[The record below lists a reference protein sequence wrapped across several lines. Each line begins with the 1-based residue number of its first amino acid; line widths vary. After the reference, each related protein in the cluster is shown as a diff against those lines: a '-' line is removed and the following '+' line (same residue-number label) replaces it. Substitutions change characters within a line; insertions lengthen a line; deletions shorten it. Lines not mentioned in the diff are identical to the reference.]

1 MLRASAEE
9 GAIVTNDEDNAD
21 FGVWLARQL
30 RRRGMTQA
38 ELAEALGITR
48 AGVSAWVTGRAEPR
62 EDKKRAIA
70 VIFGTDEATVHLRIA
85 DAPSSRPISWYHRPA
100 HADGGREFGNAAAF
114 AFDADVS
121 VLAREA
127 TQNSLDERCDHSRPV
142 RVRYVLHEL
151 SGEYLRSFLEAL
163 RWNELLPH
171 YEAAAQQQQK
181 VGRTIAEGLRE
192 LRETESLLLLRVD
205 DYNASGLTGPEY
217 GDGRFAAVVRRQ
229 LDSHKSSGYASGSYG
244 LGKVTL
250 WATSRLGLV
259 LINSTLS
266 EPHEGRTERRVIGRL
281 DLPWRKVDG
290 EACAG
295 PAWLGEEDTEPE
307 YKGVSRSW
315 WADET
320 TTDRLH
326 LTRLGPDPGTS
337 FLVVG
342 AHDAAG
348 DAGTVQ
354 EMHEKLVRSLARNF
368 WAAMTH
374 GRSAPALMEASV
386 VTLRNGQELI
396 KEERVD
402 PHAHEPARARALRAY
417 LDGTTVDRLTSINQV
432 AVADVPLT
440 VPPLKGERTSSV
452 EHRAVVL
459 VTPAD
464 DADNE
469 PNRLVC
475 MRGSRMTVRET
486 HVRDLPMGTNS
497 FQAVLLAGRATGS
510 TSADADVAEA
520 FLRASEPP
528 EHNDWVHTEE
538 LASRYA
544 RGARQR
550 ILDFRRE
557 MNVAV
562 RQLVS
567 RRGEKPQGGPA
578 VLRELLRLDGD
589 GGPGPR
595 RATGHPTVRHV
606 DGELDPSGAWRVR
619 VEVKL
624 PSREDSWLMT
634 PVAKFDVRSG
644 GRPVLRWAELVA
656 GENCRVENEHLRFDP
671 GVRTASFSGVTEVE
685 SHPVAAGMARLI
697 VDLQKARG

>member
-1 MLRASAEE
+1 MEAKDRQTE
-9 GAIVTNDEDNAD
+9 N
-21 FGVWLARQL
+21 FGVWLSRQL

-48 AGVSAWVTGRAEPR
+48 AGVSAWITGRAEPR
-62 EDKKRAIA
+62 EEKKRAIA
-70 VIFGTDEATVHLRIA
+70 EVLGTDEATVHLRTA
-85 DAPSSRPISWYHRPA
+85 DAPSERPVVWYHRPA

-127 TQNSLDERCDHSRPV
+127 TQNSLDERHLESDPV

-151 SGEYLRSFLEAL
+151 SGEHLRNFLAAL
-163 RWNELLPH
+163 RWEELLPH
-171 YEAAAQQQQK
+171 YEAAAAQEQK

-192 LRETESLLLLRVD
+192 LRETDTLLLLRVD

-217 GDGRFAAVVRRQ
+217 ADGRFAAVVRRQ
-229 LDSHKSSGYASGSYG
+229 LDSHKTKRHASGSYG

-259 LINSTLS
+259 LVNSTLS

-281 DLPWRKVDG
+281 DLPWREVNG
-290 EACAG
+290 EPFAG

-307 YKGVSRSW
+307 YEGVARSW
-315 WADET
+315 WADEAT
-320 TTDRLH
+320 VDRLH
-326 LTRLGPDPGTS
+326 LTRAGSDPGTS

-348 DAGTVQ
+348 DAETVQ
-354 EMHEKLVRSLARNF
+354 EMHEKLVRSLAENF

-374 GRSAPALMEASV
+374 GDSSAALLDASV
-386 VTLRNGQELI
+386 TTLRNGQVLI

-402 PHAHEPARARALRAY
+402 PHTYEPARSRALKAY
-417 LDGTTVDRLTSINQV
+417 LDGRTVDRLAGLDQV
-432 AVADVPLT
+432 ALTHVPLT
-440 VPPLKGERTSSV
+440 VPPLRGEKGAATT
-452 EHRAVVL
+452 HRAVLL

-464 DADNE
+464 DKDGK
-469 PNRLVC
+469 PNHLVC
-475 MRGSRMTVRET
+475 MRGSRMTISARRVP
-486 HVRDLPMGTNS
+486 DLPLGTNP

-510 TSADADVAEA
+510 VTDGADLAEA

-528 EHNDWVHTEE
+528 EHNDWTKTEE

-550 ILDFRRE
+550 ILDFRRD
-557 MNVAV
+557 MNIAV
-562 RQLVS
+562 RQLVARREEKS
-567 RRGEKPQGGPA
+567 RGGPA
-578 VLRELLRLDGD
+578 VLRELLRLDG
-589 GGPGPR
+589 GGSPSR
-595 RATGHPTVRHV
+595 RADGHPTVRNV
-606 DGELDPSGAWRVR
+606 DGELTASGAWRVQ

-624 PSREDSWLMT
+624 PRREDPWLMT

-644 GRPVLRWAELVA
+644 GKPTVRWSELIA
-656 GENCRVENEHLRFDP
+656 GENCRVENGHLRFEP
-671 GVRTASFSGVTEVE
+671 GVRTASFSGVTDIG

-697 VDLQKARG
+697 IDLQKARGETA

>member
-1 MLRASAEE
+1 MR
-9 GAIVTNDEDNAD
+9 VNDEDVEE

-30 RRRGMTQA
+30 KRRNMTQA
-38 ELAEALGITR
+38 ELAEALVITR

-70 VIFGTDEATVHLRIA
+70 EVLGIDEAAVHLRTV
-85 DAPSSRPISWYHRPA
+85 DAPSARPIAWYHRPA

-114 AFDADVS
+114 AFDADVA

-127 TQNSLDERCDHSRPV
+127 TQNSLDERRHGSSRPV

-151 SGEYLRSFLEAL
+151 SGEHLRGFLDAL
-163 RWNELLPH
+163 RWEELLPH
-171 YEAAAQQQQK
+171 YEAAAAQQQK
-181 VGRTIAEGLRE
+181 VGRVIAEGLRE
-192 LRETESLLLLRVD
+192 LRDTDTLLLLRVD

-229 LDSHKSSGYASGSYG
+229 LDSHKSARHASGSYG

-281 DLPWRKVDG
+281 DLPWREVAG
-290 EACAG
+290 EAFAG

-307 YKGVSRSW
+307 YEGVSRSW
-315 WADET
+315 WADEA

-326 LTRLGPDPGTS
+326 LTRARSDPGTS

-348 DAGTVQ
+348 DAETVQ
-354 EMHEKLVRSLARNF
+354 EMHEKLVRSLADNF

-374 GRSAPALMEASV
+374 GAAEGALLEASV
-386 VTLRNGQELI
+386 TTMRNGQVLI

-402 PHAHEPARARALRAY
+402 PHAHEPARSRALQAY
-417 LDGTTVDRLTSINQV
+417 LDGATVDRLTEIDQV
-432 AVADVPLT
+432 ALVHVPLT
-440 VPPLKGERTSSV
+440 VPPVRGQRGIGV

-464 DADNE
+464 EGDSK

-475 MRGSRMTVRET
+475 MRGSRMTVSARR
-486 HVRDLPMGTNS
+486 VPDLPLGTNP
-497 FQAVLLAGRATGS
+497 FQAVLLAGHATGS
-510 TSADADVAEA
+510 TTVDADLAEA
-520 FLRASEPP
+520 FLRAAEPP
-528 EHNDWVHTEE
+528 EHDDWTKTEE
-538 LASRYA
+538 LSSGYA

-550 ILDFRRE
+550 IIDFRRE
-557 MNVAV
+557 MNAAV
-562 RQLVS
+562 RQLVA
-567 RRGEKPQGGPA
+567 RREERGNGGPA
-578 VLRELLRLDGD
+578 VLRELLRLDG
-589 GGPGPR
+589 GGTFPGR
-595 RATGHPTVRHV
+595 RVDGHPTVRHV
-606 DGELDPSGAWRVR
+606 DGELDRSGAWRVR

-624 PSREDSWLMT
+624 PQREDPWLMA

-644 GRPVLRWAELVA
+644 GRPTVRWAELVA
-656 GENCRVENEHLRFDP
+656 GENCRVENGHLRFES
-671 GVRTASFSGVTEVE
+671 GVRSASFSGVTDVE
-685 SHPVAAGMARLI
+685 SHPLAADMARLI
-697 VDLQKARG
+697 VDLQKARGEVQ

>member
-1 MLRASAEE
+1 MGTNEE
-9 GAIVTNDEDNAD
+9 HTAG
-21 FGVWLARQL
+21 FGVWLSRQL

-62 EDKKRAIA
+62 EEKKRAIA
-70 VIFGTDEATVHLRIA
+70 EILGTDEATVHLRTA
-85 DAPSSRPISWYHRPA
+85 DAPSTRPVTWYHRPA

-127 TQNSLDERCDHSRPV
+127 TQNSLDERHLDSRPV

-151 SGEYLRSFLEAL
+151 SGEYLRRFLETL
-163 RWNELLPH
+163 RWEELLPH
-171 YEAAAQQQQK
+171 YEAAAAQQQK

-192 LRETESLLLLRVD
+192 LRETDTLLLLRVD

-229 LDSHKSSGYASGSYG
+229 LDSHKTKRHASGSYG

-281 DLPWRKVDG
+281 DLPWREVDG
-290 EACAG
+290 KAFAG

-307 YKGVSRSW
+307 YQGVARSW
-315 WADET
+315 WADEE

-326 LTRLGPDPGTS
+326 LTRTGSDPGTS

-348 DAGTVQ
+348 DAETVQ
-354 EMHEKLVRSLARNF
+354 EMHEKLVRSLAENF
-368 WAAMTH
+368 WAAMTY
-374 GRSAPALMEASV
+374 GESSPALLEASV
-386 VTLRNGQELI
+386 TTLRNGQELI

-402 PHAHEPARARALRAY
+402 PHTHEPSRSRALQAY
-417 LDGTTVDRLTSINQV
+417 LDGRTVDRLSDIDQV
-432 AVADVPLT
+432 ALVHVPLV
-440 VPPLKGERTSSV
+440 VPPLRGEKGAVPV
-452 EHRAVVL
+452 EHRAVLL

-464 DADNE
+464 DRDSR
-469 PNRLVC
+469 PNHLVY
-475 MRGSRMTVRET
+475 MRGNRMTISTRRVP
-486 HVRDLPMGTNS
+486 DLPMGTNP

-510 TSADADVAEA
+510 ATADADLAEA

-528 EHNDWVHTEE
+528 EHNDWTKTEE

-550 ILDFRRE
+550 ILDFRRDTAA
-557 MNVAV
+557 AV
-562 RQLVS
+562 RQLVA
-567 RRGEKPQGGPA
+567 RREEKSQGGPA
-578 VLRELLRLDGD
+578 VLRELLRLDG
-589 GGPGPR
+589 GGSSSR
-595 RATGHPTVRHV
+595 RTNGHPTVRNV
-606 DGELDPSGAWRVR
+606 DGELASSGAWRVR

-624 PSREDSWLMT
+624 PQRDDPWVMT

-644 GRPVLRWAELVA
+644 GKPTVRWAELIA
-656 GENCRVENEHLRFDP
+656 GENCRVENGHLRFEP
-671 GVRTASFSGVTEVE
+671 GARTASFSGVTDVE
-685 SHPVAAGMARLI
+685 SHPVAADMARLI
-697 VDLQKARG
+697 IDLQKARGEAA

>member
-1 MLRASAEE
+1 MEAKDKQTE
-9 GAIVTNDEDNAD
+9 N
-21 FGVWLARQL
+21 FGVWLSRQL

-38 ELAEALGITR
+38 ELAEALGVTR
-48 AGVSAWVTGRAEPR
+48 AGVSAWITGRAEPR
-62 EDKKRAIA
+62 EEKKRAIA
-70 VIFGTDEATVHLRIA
+70 EVLGTDEATVHLRTA
-85 DAPSSRPISWYHRPA
+85 DAPSERPVVWYHRPA

-127 TQNSLDERCDHSRPV
+127 TQNSLDERHLDSDPV

-151 SGEYLRSFLEAL
+151 SGEHLRNFLDAL
-163 RWNELLPH
+163 RWKELLPH
-171 YEAAAQQQQK
+171 YEAAAAQEQK

-192 LRETESLLLLRVD
+192 LRETDTLLLLRVD

-217 GDGRFAAVVRRQ
+217 EDGRFAAVVRRQ
-229 LDSHKSSGYASGSYG
+229 LDSHKSKRHASGSYG

-259 LINSTLS
+259 LINSTLC

-281 DLPWRKVDG
+281 DLPWREVNG
-290 EACAG
+290 EAFAG

-307 YKGVSRSW
+307 YEGVARSW
-315 WADET
+315 WADEA

-326 LTRLGPDPGTS
+326 LTRTGTGPGTS

-348 DAGTVQ
+348 DAETVQ
-354 EMHEKLVRSLARNF
+354 DMHEKLVRSLAENF
-368 WAAMTH
+368 WAAMTY
-374 GRSAPALMEASV
+374 GESSAALLDASV
-386 VTLRNGQELI
+386 TTLRNGQVLI

-402 PHAHEPARARALRAY
+402 PHAFEPARSRALKAY
-417 LDGTTVDRLTSINQV
+417 LDGRTVDRLAGLDQV
-432 AVADVPLT
+432 VLAHVPLT
-440 VPPLKGERTSSV
+440 VPPLRGEKGTTTA
-452 EHRAVVL
+452 HRAVLL

-464 DADNE
+464 DRDGK
-469 PNRLVC
+469 PNHLVC
-475 MRGSRMTVRET
+475 MRGSRMTISTRRVP
-486 HVRDLPMGTNS
+486 DLPLGTNP

-510 TSADADVAEA
+510 ATDDADLAEA

-528 EHNDWVHTEE
+528 EHNDWTKTEE

-550 ILDFRRE
+550 ILDFRRD
-557 MNVAV
+557 MNVVV
-562 RQLVS
+562 RQLVARREEKS
-567 RRGEKPQGGPA
+567 RGGPTI
-578 VLRELLRLDGD
+578 LRELLRLDGS
-589 GGPGPR
+589 GGPGR
-595 RATGHPTVRHV
+595 RAGNHPTVRNV
-606 DGELDPSGAWRVR
+606 DGELISSGAWRVQ
-619 VEVKL
+619 VEVRL
-624 PSREDSWLMT
+624 PQREDPWLMT

-644 GRPVLRWAELVA
+644 GKPTVRWSELVA
-656 GENCRVENEHLRFDP
+656 GENCRVENGHLHFEP
-671 GVRTASFSGVTEVE
+671 GVRTASFSGVTDVE

-697 VDLQKARG
+697 IDLQKARGEAV

>member
-1 MLRASAEE
+1 MEAK
-9 GAIVTNDEDNAD
+9 DNQTEN
-21 FGVWLARQL
+21 FGVWLSRQL

-48 AGVSAWVTGRAEPR
+48 AGVSAWITGRAEPR
-62 EDKKRAIA
+62 EEKKRAIA
-70 VIFGTDEATVHLRIA
+70 EVLGTDEATVHLRTA
-85 DAPSSRPISWYHRPA
+85 DAPSERPVVWYHRPA

-127 TQNSLDERCDHSRPV
+127 TQNSLDERHLDSDPV

-151 SGEYLRSFLEAL
+151 SGEHLRNFLAAL
-163 RWNELLPH
+163 HWEELLPH
-171 YEAAAQQQQK
+171 YEAAAAQEQK

-192 LRETESLLLLRVD
+192 LRETDTLLLLRVD

-217 GDGRFAAVVRRQ
+217 ADGRFAAVVRRQ
-229 LDSHKSSGYASGSYG
+229 LDSHKTKRHASGSYG

-259 LINSTLS
+259 LVNSTLS
-266 EPHEGRTERRVIGRL
+266 ESYEGRTERRVIGRL
-281 DLPWRKVDG
+281 DLPWREVNG
-290 EACAG
+290 EPFAG

-307 YKGVSRSW
+307 YEGVARSW
-315 WADET
+315 WADEAT
-320 TTDRLH
+320 VDRLH
-326 LTRLGPDPGTS
+326 LTRAGSDPGTS

-348 DAGTVQ
+348 DAETVQ
-354 EMHEKLVRSLARNF
+354 EMHEKLVRSLAENF

-374 GRSAPALMEASV
+374 GDSSAALLDASV
-386 VTLRNGQELI
+386 TTLRNGQVLI

-402 PHAHEPARARALRAY
+402 PHTYEPARSRALKAY
-417 LDGTTVDRLTSINQV
+417 LDGRTVDRLSGLDQV
-432 AVADVPLT
+432 ALTHVPLT
-440 VPPLKGERTSSV
+440 VPPLRGEKGAATT
-452 EHRAVVL
+452 HRAVLL

-464 DADNE
+464 DKDGR
-469 PNRLVC
+469 PNHLVC
-475 MRGSRMTVRET
+475 MRGSRMTISARRVP
-486 HVRDLPMGTNS
+486 DLPLGTNP

-510 TSADADVAEA
+510 VTYDADLAEA

-528 EHNDWVHTEE
+528 EHNDWTKTEE

-550 ILDFRRE
+550 VLDFRRD
-557 MNVAV
+557 MNIAV
-562 RQLVS
+562 RQLVARREEKS
-567 RRGEKPQGGPA
+567 RGGPA
-578 VLRELLRLDGD
+578 VLRELLRLDG
-589 GGPGPR
+589 GGGAGR
-595 RATGHPTVRHV
+595 RTDSHPTIRNI
-606 DGELDPSGAWRVR
+606 DGELTSSGAWRVQ

-624 PSREDSWLMT
+624 PRREDPWLMT

-644 GRPVLRWAELVA
+644 GKPTVRWSELIA
-656 GENCRVENEHLRFDP
+656 GENCHVENGHLHFEP
-671 GVRTASFSGVTEVE
+671 GVRTASFSGVTDTE

-697 VDLQKARG
+697 IDLQKARGETA